1 MVQGTAVSSSC
12 VWSVTCAC
20 TCGGRIWPCDVL
32 LLKLLFINITI
43 HIKCA
48 QRSQEGRGSDKRAYV
63 RWASLTL
70 LPLNSASLEASAVSC
85 RQIRVV
91 QQAPIWGLK
100 LRVLPPPCP
109 GSHSPPCFHGNE
121 PVKATR
127 LCLA

>member
-1 MVQGTAVSSSC
+1 MLKGVRKEEVQT
-12 VWSVTCAC
+12 
-20 TCGGRIWPCDVL
+20 
-32 LLKLLFINITI
+32 
-43 HIKCA
+43 
-48 QRSQEGRGSDKRAYV
+48 E
-63 RWASLTL
+63 SLREMGEPDLAAT
-70 LPLNSASLEASAVSC
+70 NSASLEASAVSC

-91 QQAPIWGLK
+91 QQAPIWGSK